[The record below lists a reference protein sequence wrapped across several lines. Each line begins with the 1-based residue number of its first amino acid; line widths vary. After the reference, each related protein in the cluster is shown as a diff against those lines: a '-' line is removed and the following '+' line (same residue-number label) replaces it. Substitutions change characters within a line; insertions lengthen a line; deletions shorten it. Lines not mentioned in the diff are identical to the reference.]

1 MNYPRRSQD
10 GFTLIELMI
19 VVAIIGLLAALAIPV
34 WQKVRLLTII
44 NVMDNDARQ
53 LGGAAQQYF
62 MEYGVTSVTV
72 GYVLGSGAIT
82 GPLADR
88 VHFVG
93 AHYTDVSTPLTA
105 DGGFTMEH
113 EGLSAARSYDAE
125 GRHQP

>member
-1 MNYPRRSQD
+1 MNYPRKSRE
-10 GFTLIELMI
+10 GFTLVEIII
-19 VVAIIGLLAALAIPV
+19 VVVIIGLLAALAVPA
-34 WQKVRLLTII
+34 WQKIRLLTII

-62 MEYGVTSVTV
+62 MEYGVTSVAV

-93 AHYTDVSTPLTA
+93 VHYTVVSTPLTE
-105 DGGFTMEH
+105 DSGFTMEH
-113 EGLSAARSYDAE
+113 ESLAAPRAYDAE
-125 GRHQP
+125 GRYQP

>member
-1 MNYPRRSQD
+1 MNYPRKSRE
-10 GFTLIELMI
+10 GFTLVEIII
-19 VVAIIGLLAALAIPV
+19 VVVIIGLLAALAVPA
-34 WQKVRLLTII
+34 WQKIRLLTII

-62 MEYGVTSVTV
+62 MEYGVTSVAV
-72 GYVLGSGAIT
+72 GYVSGSGAIT
-82 GPLADR
+82 GQLADR

-125 GRHQP
+125 GRYQP